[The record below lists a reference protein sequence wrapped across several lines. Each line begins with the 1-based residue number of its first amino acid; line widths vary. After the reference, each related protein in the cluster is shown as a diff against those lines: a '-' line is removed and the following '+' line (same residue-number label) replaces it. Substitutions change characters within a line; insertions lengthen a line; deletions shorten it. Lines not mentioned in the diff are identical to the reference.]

1 MGLLQPLYGCLQ
13 QLERQLANQILG
25 GGIKSTGIIFLQ
37 SYINEN

>member
-1 MGLLQPLYGCLQ
+1 MGLLQPLDGCLQ
-13 QLERQLANQILG
+13 QLEKQLANQSLE

>member
-13 QLERQLANQILG
+13 QLANQSLE